1 MRRRKFFPLVSAAMA
16 PCRVVAQGTRRAR
29 LGYLSG
35 GSKSDESGTT
45 TLDLLTESLRQLG
58 WRVGE
63 TLEVEERWA
72 NGDFASM
79 PRLARELVALKPDV
93 LASTG
98 GTETKALQEATQTI
112 PIIFLQLGAD
122 PVSFGFV
129 KRIARPEGNITGFMQ
144 GPQLLWGK
152 RIELLTELLGRQPR
166 RLAWLGNSGNNGSKA
181 SWADAQA
188 AAAGIGSEVTR
199 VDVASADEI
208 GRAFLSLTDREAVLV
223 QYDFLLSAERRL
235 IAALAARQRLPAIY
249 ENRIHP
255 LAGGLISYGGDLRD
269 NYRQGAFYVHRILN
283 GTPIGDLPVVQASR
297 FELVINLKAVAAL
310 GLAVPESLLARVN
323 EVIE

>member
-144 GPQLLWGK
+144 GPQILWGK

-249 ENRIHP
+249 E
-255 LAGGLISYGGDLRD
+255 
-269 NYRQGAFYVHRILN
+269 
-283 GTPIGDLPVVQASR
+283 
-297 FELVINLKAVAAL
+297 
-310 GLAVPESLLARVN
+310 
-323 EVIE
+323 IEYTL

>member
-1 MRRRKFFPLVSAAMA
+1 MA

-35 GSKSDESGTT
+35 GSRSDESGTT
-45 TLDLLTESLRQLG
+45 TIDLLTESLRPLG

-72 NGDFASM
+72 NGDFAIM

-112 PIIFLQLGAD
+112 PIVFLQLGAD

-129 KRIARPEGNITGFMQ
+129 KSIARPEGNITGFMQ

-166 RLAWLGNSGNNGSKA
+166 RLAWLGNPGNNGSKA

-199 VDVASADEI
+199 VDVALADEI
-208 GRAFLSLTDREAVLV
+208 ERAFQGLIDREAVLV

-235 IAALAARQRLPAIY
+235 IAVLAARQRLPAIY

-283 GTPIGDLPVVQASR
+283 RTPIADLPVVQASR
-297 FELVINLKAVAAL
+297 FELVINLKAVDTL